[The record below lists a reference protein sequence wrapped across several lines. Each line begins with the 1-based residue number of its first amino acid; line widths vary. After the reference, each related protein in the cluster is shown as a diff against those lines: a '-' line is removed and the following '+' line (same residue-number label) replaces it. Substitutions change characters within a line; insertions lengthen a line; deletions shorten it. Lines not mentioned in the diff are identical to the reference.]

1 MIKEKI
7 AEWIKRYRM
16 IAIVKGVGSL
26 YIEDTIKA
34 LYDGGIRVVEITLQN
49 EDSLKSI
56 TKIRKSNMG
65 GKIVCGAGT
74 VMNSQQAHSAA
85 VAGAQ
90 FISCIHSDEDLIN
103 EIKGI
108 DKVCIAGALTPT
120 NIISAKES
128 GADFINIFPAVSVT
142 PDYFRQIKSPFG
154 DQLLFAVGGI
164 DLSNAYS
171 FLRAGAFGIGVG
183 KNLVNPRFIK
193 EGNYLAITEKTKKYI
208 EIINSIV

>member
-128 GADFINIFPAVSVT
+128 GADFINIFPVVSVT

-193 EGNYLAITEKTKKYI
+193 EGNYRAITEEAKKYI

>member
-193 EGNYLAITEKTKKYI
+193 EGNYRAITEEAKKYI